1 MTLTI
6 SARFSQQLP
15 FAVRQL
21 PLLRQ
26 LLDSVQQR
34 GHWRGGVRLRGHKQ
48 LSNHSPIRSLPV
60 AGLELAIPLTHG
72 RSQAQACVQVGQR
85 VRKGEVIGDGPAGT
99 VWAHASTSGVV
110 TAIDD
115 CPVADGEQ
123 RQPAVRIAADGLDEW
138 APPCHPDGPLTPGLL
153 AAFAMQMGLVG
164 LGGAGFPTGLKLQ
177 GASPD
182 TLLINGAE
190 CEPFLTC
197 DDRLMRERAGEII
210 AAAALLASVFAIG
223 RVRIGVEPNKP
234 QAIAALRQAAAGHE
248 RPIEVLPLPLR
259 YPAGGQPLLIKS
271 LTGRT
276 LPPGKLPAEVGVMVL
291 NVATVYALGR
301 AVLHGR
307 PLVSRIVTVS
317 GAVAQPGNVEVPIG
331 LPVASVLAAAQ
342 AQGDG
347 CVHVGGPMMGRTL
360 ADAGAVVSKTTSG
373 LLVQA
378 GAFRPAAAASRPCIR
393 CNRCVD
399 ACPMALRPLQLL
411 SACQQQDRAALQQEQ
426 LGACIECGACSHV
439 CPSKLPL
446 RDSFRQAKRTIW
458 LGVRP

>member
-1 MTLTI
+1 MTSTI
-6 SARFSQQLP
+6 PARITQQLP
-15 FAVRQL
+15 FAISQL

-26 LLDSVQQR
+26 LFNSVQQR

-48 LSNHSPIRSLPV
+48 LSNHTPIRSLPL
-60 AGLELAIPLTHG
+60 AGQELAIPLSHG
-72 RSQAQACVQVGQR
+72 RSSAQPCVQVGQR
-85 VRKGEVIGDGPAGT
+85 VCKGEVIGDGPAGT

-110 TAIDD
+110 TAIKEC
-115 CPVADGEQ
+115 CPADGDQ
-123 RQPAVRIAADGLDEW
+123 RQAAVYIAADGLDEW
-138 APPCHPDGPLTPGLL
+138 APACRPTTVLTPASL

-197 DDRLMRERAGEII
+197 DDRLMRERAGEIV

-223 RVRIGVEPNKP
+223 RVRIGIEPNKP
-234 QAIAALRQAAAGHE
+234 QAIAALWQAAVGSDCH
-248 RPIEVLPLPLR
+248 IEVLTLPLR

-276 LPPGKLPAEVGVMVL
+276 LAPGKLPAEVGVMVL

-307 PLVSRIVTVS
+307 PLVSRIVTIS
-317 GAVAQPGNVEVPIG
+317 GAVAQPGNVEAPIG

-347 CVHVGGPMMGRTL
+347 SVHIGGPMMGRKL
-360 ADAGAVVSKTTSG
+360 ADARAVISKTTSG

-378 GAFRPAAAASRPCIR
+378 EAFLPAAQASRPCIR

-399 ACPMALRPLQLL
+399 ACPMSLRPLHLL
-411 SACQQQDRAALQQEQ
+411 AACQQQDRPALQQEQ

-458 LGVRP
+458 LGVRS